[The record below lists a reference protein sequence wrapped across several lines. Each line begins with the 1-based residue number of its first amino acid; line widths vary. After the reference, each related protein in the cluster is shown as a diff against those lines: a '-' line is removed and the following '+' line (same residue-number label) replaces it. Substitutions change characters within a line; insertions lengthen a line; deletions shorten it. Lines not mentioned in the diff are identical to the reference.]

1 MQVINFVLLLYAE
14 VEQLKFTI
22 MENKKITDRKKMVE
36 KLDYSKPNAETLEAY
51 EEAMRLIHDPNARR
65 FTNIDELFKY
75 LDSDDED

>member
-1 MQVINFVLLLYAE
+1 MWAE
-14 VEQLKFTI
+14 VERLKFKVMKT
-22 MENKKITDRKKMVE
+22 KQITDRKKMVE

-51 EEAMRLIHDPNARR
+51 EEAMRLIHDPNAKR